1 MHPCFKVLLISYNNN
16 WLYEIDETYM
26 LDIKRSYI
34 LRYNKIKI
42 FEQDWCHGIS
52 GQTFSELGQVYNVV
66 CFVNAK

>member
-1 MHPCFKVLLISYNNN
+1 
-16 WLYEIDETYM
+16 M

-34 LRYNKIKI
+34 LRYNKIKV
-42 FEQDWCHGIS
+42 FKQGWCHCIS